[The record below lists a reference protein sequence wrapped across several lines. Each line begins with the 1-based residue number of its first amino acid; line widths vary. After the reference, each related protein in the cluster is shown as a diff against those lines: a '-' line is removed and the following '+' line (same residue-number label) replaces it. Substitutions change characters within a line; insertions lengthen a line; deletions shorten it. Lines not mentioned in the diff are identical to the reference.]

1 MMTDERLEGYAAA
14 EQYAENAVSY
24 EKFDTDVQSGLN
36 LFALREDMDLA
47 MLDGVLDRIIAVLPS
62 IKRIFAL
69 PIIRLR
75 DSGEI
80 LPAEAVRVVN
90 NKTLSHIAVHSELW
104 ESVKGDALVP
114 RKLMTVRQDDDYAIY
129 ENLVFAQT
137 IDLILS
143 FVAKNQRILQ
153 DMLHANRELRFNLL
167 ERENHPMFFIAL
179 GKLHTGYLRDYD
191 QYLLPIERCSEKLR
205 TVENALSSRL
215 KAPVYRQCRKRKN
228 KLELK
233 KTNIFRS
240 HKDYRRLY
248 SLAKYFSSIG
258 LDGAVVPEPRLKRS
272 EYFAYCSLLCVFA
285 AGHFNFRFDDRAEID
300 FKNIDVDAS
309 FGGFALN
316 IRREHGALMLTVRKE
331 REYKTALCLYER
343 ADIEADEVLAADP
356 NGDADLRLD
365 LHDID
370 SFRRIQQLLLRA
382 MVYADGKRDTCPF
395 CGKALKRAESGGS
408 LYECGAC
415 RTVISEETCPDTGES
430 FYLTA
435 IKNFRTK
442 SGKSRTESAEGVCR
456 FRNITPVTQT
466 GETVCPRCGKVHG
479 KN

>member
-1 MMTDERLEGYAAA
+1 MTDVKLEGYAAA
-14 EQYAENAVSY
+14 EQYAENAVCF
-24 EKFDTDVQSGLN
+24 EKFDADVQSGLN

-47 MLDGVLDRIIAVLPS
+47 MLEDVLDRIIAALPS
-62 IKRIFAL
+62 LKRIFAL

-80 LPAEAVRVVN
+80 LPAQAVRIVN

-104 ESVKGDALVP
+104 ESVKSSTLVP

-137 IDLILS
+137 INLILS
-143 FVAKNQRILQ
+143 FVGKNQLVLH

-215 KAPVYRQCRKRKN
+215 KSPVYRQCRKIKH

-258 LDGAVVPEPRLKRS
+258 LDETLAPEPPLKRS
-272 EYFAYCSLLCVFA
+272 EYFAFCSMLCVFA
-285 AGHFNFRFDDRAEID
+285 AGHFNFRFDDGAQID
-300 FKNIDVDAS
+300 FKNIDANA
-309 FGGFALN
+309 FFCGFELN
-316 IRREHGALMLTVRKE
+316 IKREHGALMLTVRKE
-331 REYKTALCLYER
+331 REYKTALCLYEG
-343 ADIEADEVLAADP
+343 AHIEADEVLTADP
-356 NGDADLRLD
+356 NGEADLRLD

-395 CGKALKRAESGGS
+395 CGKALKRAQGNGS
-408 LYECGAC
+408 VYECGAC
-415 RTVISEETCPDTGES
+415 RTVIAEQVCPDTGKS

-435 IKNFRTK
+435 IKNFRIK
-442 SGKSRTESAEGVCR
+442 HAEKAEGVCR
-456 FRNITPVTQT
+456 FRNITPVTGN
-466 GETVCPRCGKVHG
+466 GETICPRCGKVH
-479 KN
+479 KII